1 MRITYDDRA
10 DAAYI
15 YLVPIGYGEAT
26 NGHSCFPPQW
36 KHKSHL
42 ECDFNADNQL
52 IGIEILYA
60 SKVLP
65 ERVLREAEQIGGKP
79 IPLHDSGLPKE

>member
-15 YLVPIGYGEAT
+15 YLVPIGYGEVT
-26 NGHSCFPPQW
+26 GGHSCFPPQW

-42 ECDFNADNQL
+42 GCDFNVDDQL

-65 ERVLREAEQIGGKP
+65 GRVLREAEQIGGES
-79 IPLHDSGLPKE
+79 ISLRDIGLPKE